1 MLEKLAKQTAVY
13 GISTIVVRFLSYLL
27 TPYYTRVFGQET
39 YGVVTDIYA
48 LIPLA
53 LTLLTMGME
62 SSYFRF
68 SAKAEEAGGD
78 VKAAKRR
85 LFATTWGVTSL
96 AAAVFFLAT
105 AFFRDGIARMMGE
118 AYVAHPEYVVWVGL
132 IILFDVWA
140 CIPFSRLREQG
151 RAMTFVGLK
160 AMNVVLNVA
169 LAFGFGAAGLFAT
182 DFGVGWV
189 FVANLIASVVT
200 WLAILG
206 TADRTV
212 PKINWALLAAIF
224 AYSLPLLVGGLAG
237 TANEFIDRQLIKY
250 LVPEGAMAQ
259 LGIYGAITK
268 IAVVMM
274 LFYQMYRLAA
284 EPFFLSNF
292 RKSDFVA
299 MNAAALKYYVMASM
313 LIFLGIALFRD
324 VFALIVGR
332 SFREGIFILPV
343 VLGANVLTGVWL
355 NLSFWYKREERT
367 SLAIVVTGAGLVA
380 IVAFGFWL
388 IPLWGYYGA
397 AWARLASETVMVA
410 VSWWLNRRYYPTPY
424 DWRRIGEYVAAA
436 LAVFAVCEALTASA
450 DNMFVSYAF
459 NIVLFALYAAYLVR
473 RERIGLGGHAKE
485 EISLLRRDAGRVSHA
500 QLFTGLSGSGALAL
514 AVAYVQYLCCRHR
527 RDGDSCGECPDCKQ
541 IASLAHPDLHLV
553 FPVNKQGKKSGEVM
567 RSDEFLP
574 LFRTLFDERGGYVSP
589 QDWYDRLDLG
599 KTLKGMIA
607 AREADEIIRK
617 LSFKS
622 FEADYK
628 TMLIWL
634 PEAMNERPPT
644 RSSKSSKSLGS
655 GRAFILVSEQPDRLL
670 PTIISRT
677 QEAIA
682 AHSSPTYWNVS
693 RRERAFSDPLQARN
707 MARLAGGDL
716 LS

>member
-27 TPYYTRVFGQET
+27 TPYYTRIFGQET
-39 YGVVTDIYA
+39 YGIVTDIYA

-78 VKAAKRR
+78 VRAAKRR

-96 AAAVFFLAT
+96 AAVVFFVLVAS
-105 AFFRDGIARMMGE
+105 FRNGVAGLMGE
-118 AYVAHPEYVVWVGL
+118 AYAAHPEYVVWVGL

-151 RAMTFVGLK
+151 RALLFVGIK
-160 AMNVVLNVA
+160 ALNVVMNVA
-169 LAFGFGAAGLFAT
+169 LAVAFGVAGLFAT
-182 DFGVGWV
+182 EFGVGWV

-200 WLAILG
+200 WLVILA
-206 TADRTV
+206 TVDRTV
-212 PKINWALLAAIF
+212 PKINWALLAAVF

-259 LGIYGAITK
+259 VGIYGAITK

-292 RKSDFVA
+292 KKSDFVQ

-332 SFREGIFILPV
+332 DFREGIFILPV

-355 NLSFWYKREERT
+355 NLSFWYKREEKT
-367 SLAIVVTGAGLVA
+367 SLAIVVTGAGLVSML
-380 IVAFGFWL
+380 VFGFWC
-388 IPLWGYYGA
+388 IPVWGYYGA
-397 AWARLASETVMVA
+397 AWARLASESTMVA
-410 VSWWLNRRYYPTPY
+410 VSWWLNRRFYPTPY

-436 LAVFAVCEALTASA
+436 LALFAVCEAVTACGGNKLIA
-450 DNMFVSYAF
+450 YAF
-459 NIVLFALYAAYLVR
+459 NIVLFAAYALYLVR
-473 RERIGLGGHAKE
+473 RERIDVA
-485 EISLLRRDAGRVSHA
+485 
-500 QLFTGLSGSGALAL
+500 ALVKAAL
-514 AVAYVQYLCCRHR
+514 
-527 RDGDSCGECPDCKQ
+527 K
-541 IASLAHPDLHLV
+541 
-553 FPVNKQGKKSGEVM
+553 
-567 RSDEFLP
+567 
-574 LFRTLFDERGGYVSP
+574 
-589 QDWYDRLDLG
+589 
-599 KTLKGMIA
+599 
-607 AREADEIIRK
+607 RK
-617 LSFKS
+617 
-622 FEADYK
+622 
-628 TMLIWL
+628 
-634 PEAMNERPPT
+634 
-644 RSSKSSKSLGS
+644 
-655 GRAFILVSEQPDRLL
+655 
-670 PTIISRT
+670 
-677 QEAIA
+677 
-682 AHSSPTYWNVS
+682 
-693 RRERAFSDPLQARN
+693 
-707 MARLAGGDL
+707 
-716 LS
+716 

>member
-27 TPYYTRVFGQET
+27 TPYYTRIFGQET
-39 YGVVTDIYA
+39 YGIVTDIYA

-78 VKAAKRR
+78 VRAAKRR

-96 AAAVFFLAT
+96 AAVVFFVLVAS
-105 AFFRDGIARMMGE
+105 FRNGVAGLMGE
-118 AYVAHPEYVVWVGL
+118 AYAAHPEYVVWVGL

-151 RAMTFVGLK
+151 RALLFVGIK
-160 AMNVVLNVA
+160 ALNVVMNVA
-169 LAFGFGAAGLFAT
+169 LAVAFGVAGLFAT
-182 DFGVGWV
+182 EFGVGWV

-200 WLAILG
+200 WLVILA
-206 TADRTV
+206 TVDRTV
-212 PKINWALLAAIF
+212 PKINWALLAAVF

-259 LGIYGAITK
+259 VGIYGAITK

-292 RKSDFVA
+292 KKSDFVQ

-332 SFREGIFILPV
+332 DFREGIFILPV

-355 NLSFWYKREERT
+355 NLSFWYKREEKT
-367 SLAIVVTGAGLVA
+367 SLAIVVTGAGLVSML
-380 IVAFGFWL
+380 VFGFWC
-388 IPLWGYYGA
+388 IPVWGYYGA
-397 AWARLASETVMVA
+397 AWARLASESTMVA
-410 VSWWLNRRYYPTPY
+410 VSWWLNRRFYPTPY

-436 LAVFAVCEALTASA
+436 LAVFAVCEAGTACG
-450 DNMFVSYAF
+450 DNKLIAYAF
-459 NIVLFALYAAYLVR
+459 NIVLFAAYALYLVR
-473 RERIGLGGHAKE
+473 RERIDVA
-485 EISLLRRDAGRVSHA
+485 
-500 QLFTGLSGSGALAL
+500 ALVKAAL
-514 AVAYVQYLCCRHR
+514 
-527 RDGDSCGECPDCKQ
+527 K
-541 IASLAHPDLHLV
+541 
-553 FPVNKQGKKSGEVM
+553 
-567 RSDEFLP
+567 
-574 LFRTLFDERGGYVSP
+574 
-589 QDWYDRLDLG
+589 
-599 KTLKGMIA
+599 
-607 AREADEIIRK
+607 RK
-617 LSFKS
+617 
-622 FEADYK
+622 
-628 TMLIWL
+628 
-634 PEAMNERPPT
+634 
-644 RSSKSSKSLGS
+644 
-655 GRAFILVSEQPDRLL
+655 
-670 PTIISRT
+670 
-677 QEAIA
+677 
-682 AHSSPTYWNVS
+682 
-693 RRERAFSDPLQARN
+693 
-707 MARLAGGDL
+707 
-716 LS
+716 

>member
-27 TPYYTRVFGQET
+27 TPYYTRIFGQET
-39 YGVVTDIYA
+39 YGIVTDIYA

-78 VKAAKRR
+78 VRAAKRR

-96 AAAVFFLAT
+96 AAVVFFVLVAS
-105 AFFRDGIARMMGE
+105 FRNGVAGLMGE
-118 AYVAHPEYVVWVGL
+118 AYAAHPEYVVWVGL

-151 RAMTFVGLK
+151 RALLFVGIK
-160 AMNVVLNVA
+160 ALNVVMNVA
-169 LAFGFGAAGLFAT
+169 LAVAFGVAGLFAT
-182 DFGVGWV
+182 EFGVGWV

-200 WLAILG
+200 WLVILA
-206 TADRTV
+206 TVDRTV
-212 PKINWALLAAIF
+212 PKINWALLAAVF

-259 LGIYGAITK
+259 VGIYGAIKK

-292 RKSDFVA
+292 KKSDFVQ

-332 SFREGIFILPV
+332 DFREGIFILPV

-355 NLSFWYKREERT
+355 NLSFWYKREEKT
-367 SLAIVVTGAGLVA
+367 SLAIVVTGAGLVSML
-380 IVAFGFWL
+380 VFGFWC
-388 IPLWGYYGA
+388 IPVWGYYGA
-397 AWARLASETVMVA
+397 AWARLASESTMVA
-410 VSWWLNRRYYPTPY
+410 VSWWLNRRFYPTPY

-436 LAVFAVCEALTASA
+436 LAVFAVCEAVTACGGNKLIA
-450 DNMFVSYAF
+450 YAF
-459 NIVLFALYAAYLVR
+459 NIVLFAAYALYLVR
-473 RERIGLGGHAKE
+473 RERIDVA
-485 EISLLRRDAGRVSHA
+485 
-500 QLFTGLSGSGALAL
+500 ALVKAAL
-514 AVAYVQYLCCRHR
+514 
-527 RDGDSCGECPDCKQ
+527 K
-541 IASLAHPDLHLV
+541 
-553 FPVNKQGKKSGEVM
+553 
-567 RSDEFLP
+567 
-574 LFRTLFDERGGYVSP
+574 
-589 QDWYDRLDLG
+589 
-599 KTLKGMIA
+599 
-607 AREADEIIRK
+607 RK
-617 LSFKS
+617 
-622 FEADYK
+622 
-628 TMLIWL
+628 
-634 PEAMNERPPT
+634 
-644 RSSKSSKSLGS
+644 
-655 GRAFILVSEQPDRLL
+655 
-670 PTIISRT
+670 
-677 QEAIA
+677 
-682 AHSSPTYWNVS
+682 
-693 RRERAFSDPLQARN
+693 
-707 MARLAGGDL
+707 
-716 LS
+716 